1 MSDRWIANKFGLFD
15 FWYYDEEEFEL
26 SNGKIIF
33 RGTNGSGKSVT
44 TQSFI
49 PLLLDGD
56 KRPNRLDPFGSSARK
71 IENYLLLNEEENDK
85 IAYLYME
92 FVKPS
97 SNTYLTIGI
106 GFRARR
112 GKKLDC
118 WHFILKD
125 GRRINKELK
134 LYKKREGKKF
144 ALTDKEFKNTLGE
157 GNIYTTS
164 PKEYMEKVNEH
175 LFGYS
180 DIDSYKDLLN
190 LLIQVRSPKLS
201 KDFKPT
207 VIYEILKSSLSLLS
221 EDDLRTMSEA
231 MDNMD
236 SLNNK
241 LEELKK
247 SRESAIKI
255 RDSFNRYNLSELYN
269 KSRNYYSKRT
279 QVKKLN
285 IDLENLNL
293 EKEEILKWINLYDED
308 SKFLLEY
315 VIAHETAHQ
324 WWYSIVG
331 NDEVSEPWLDEALTE
346 YSTILYFES
355 RYGKDVSDKLM
366 KTMKVQSENYRGED
380 MFKAI
385 NEFGSSS
392 EYSLNVYTKGAVV
405 FNEIRKEVGDKI
417 FFETLQEYCQSY
429 MFQNVNGEQFMKL
442 WKDKGVDINKIVDK
456 CS

>member
-1 MSDRWIANKFGLFD
+1 MD
-15 FWYYDEEEFEL
+15 
-26 SNGKIIF
+26 
-33 RGTNGSGKSVT
+33 
-44 TQSFI
+44 
-49 PLLLDGD
+49 
-56 KRPNRLDPFGSSARK
+56 SSARK

-144 ALTDKEFKNTLGE
+144 ALTDKEFKNALGE

-293 EKEEILKWINLYDED
+293 EKEEILKDIEKNKSELETYINKLNAAKIKE
-308 SKFLLEY
+308 
-315 VIAHETAHQ
+315 
-324 WWYSIVG
+324 
-331 NDEVSEPWLDEALTE
+331 EVLKNSEGFNA
-346 YSTILYFES
+346 
-355 RYGKDVSDKLM
+355 RDKLC
-366 KTMKVQSENYRGED
+366 
-380 MFKAI
+380 KAEEELKELVNNRDKI
-385 NEFGSSS
+385 KKNI
-392 EYSLNVYTKGAVV
+392 
-405 FNEIRKEVGDKI
+405 IRKMMIK
-417 FFETLQEYCQSY
+417 
-429 MFQNVNGEQFMKL
+429 
-442 WKDKGVDINKIVDK
+442 
-456 CS
+456 